1 MQNRKSQLQQIVDA
15 PVEGHGRGGTVR
27 SEPYRGPLQGQPRN
41 VPHTAGVTTVLSSLR
56 KRVDVRRREFIT
68 FLAGAAVARPL
79 SSRAE
84 QSSRARRIGVLVNEP
99 WPAVEGLHV
108 GLDELGYQEGKDFNI
123 EYRFAEGA
131 TERFAGLAAELVSL
145 PVDVIVAWG
154 TPAALAARKA
164 TSSIPIV
171 MSAGDPVGA
180 GLISSLAR
188 PGGNVTG
195 LSSQTAGGEE
205 KRLALLKELRPSL
218 SRVAVLS
225 NPTNP
230 YSVIAV
236 EHAQQGAAALG
247 LSLDVVEL
255 SAVSELDVAFRAMRE
270 KSADAALVIADP
282 FLAHERAL
290 VATLLVE
297 HRLPSISAYHKCAV
311 AGGLMAYMT
320 SYYDIFR
327 REAIFIDKIFEGAK
341 PGDLPIEQ
349 ATKLELVINLKTAKA
364 LALEVPTSLLVR
376 ANRLIE

>member
-1 MQNRKSQLQQIVDA
+1 V
-15 PVEGHGRGGTVR
+15 
-27 SEPYRGPLQGQPRN
+27 
-41 VPHTAGVTTVLSSLR
+41 
-56 KRVDVRRREFIT
+56 
-68 FLAGAAVARPL
+68 
-79 SSRAE
+79 
-84 QSSRARRIGVLVNEP
+84 RRIGVLVNEP

-108 GLDELGYQEGKDFNI
+108 GLDDLGYQEGKDFYI
-123 EYRFAEGA
+123 EYRFAEGV
-131 TERFAGLAAELVSL
+131 TDRFAGLAAELVSL

-154 TPAALAARKA
+154 TPAALAARKS

-236 EHAQQGAAALG
+236 ERARRGAAALG
-247 LSLDVVEL
+247 LSLDVAGVSE
-255 SAVSELDVAFRAMRE
+255 VSELDVAFWAMRE

-282 FLAHERAL
+282 FLSHERAL
-290 VATLLVE
+290 VAKLLVE
-297 HRLPSISAYHKCAV
+297 HQLPSISAYHECAV

-327 REAIFIDKIFEGAK
+327 REAMFLDRIFEGAK
-341 PGDLPIEQ
+341 PGDLPVEQ
-349 ATKLELVINLKTAKA
+349 ATKFEFVINLKTAKA
-364 LALEVPTSLLVR
+364 LGLAVPPSAGDNRGGLQHVR
-376 ANRLIE
+376 LQLAKCKVTFCQGWRQNDHPPLQYRHSRVRCARRCQHGGLSSSGNGARLC

>member
-1 MQNRKSQLQQIVDA
+1 
-15 PVEGHGRGGTVR
+15 
-27 SEPYRGPLQGQPRN
+27 
-41 VPHTAGVTTVLSSLR
+41 VLSSLR

-79 SSRAE
+79 SLRAE

-99 WPAVEGLHV
+99 WPAVEGFHV
-108 GLDELGYQEGKDFNI
+108 GLDELGYSEGEDFLI
-123 EYRFAEGA
+123 EYRFAEGDA
-131 TERFAGLAAELVSL
+131 GRFPGLAAELVGR
-145 PVDVIVAWG
+145 PVDVIVTGG
-154 TPAALAARKA
+154 TPATLAALKV

-180 GLISSLAR
+180 GLVASLAR

-205 KRLALLKELRPSL
+205 KRLELLKELRPSL

-236 EHAQQGAAALG
+236 ERARRGAAALD
-247 LSLDVVEL
+247 LSLDVAEV
-255 SAVSELDVAFRAMRE
+255 SAVSELDMAFRAMRE

-297 HRLPSISAYHKCAV
+297 HRLPSISAYHECAV

-349 ATKLELVINLKTAKA
+349 ATKFEFVINLKTAKA
-364 LALEVPTSLLVR
+364 LGLDVPPSLLVH

>member
-1 MQNRKSQLQQIVDA
+1 
-15 PVEGHGRGGTVR
+15 
-27 SEPYRGPLQGQPRN
+27 
-41 VPHTAGVTTVLSSLR
+41 
-56 KRVDVRRREFIT
+56 VRRREFIT
-68 FLAGAAVARPL
+68 FLGGAAVAGSVSL
-79 SSRAE
+79 RAE

-108 GLDELGYQEGKDFNI
+108 GLDELGYQEGKDFHI

-131 TERFAGLAAELVSL
+131 TGRFAGLAAELVSL

-180 GLISSLAR
+180 GLVASLAR
-188 PGGNVTG
+188 SGGNVTG

-205 KRLALLKELRPSL
+205 KRLELLKELRPNL
-218 SRVAVLS
+218 LRVAVLS

-230 YSVIAV
+230 YCVIAV
-236 EHAQQGAAALG
+236 QHARPAAAALG
-247 LSLDVVEL
+247 LSLDVAEV
-255 SAVSELDVAFRAMRE
+255 SAVSELDAAFRAISQRRP
-270 KSADAALVIADP
+270 DAALVIADP

-290 VATLLVE
+290 LAKLMVE
-297 HRLPSISAYHKCAV
+297 HRIPSISAYHECAV

-327 REAIFIDKIFEGAK
+327 REATFIDKIFKGAK
-341 PGDLPIEQ
+341 PGDLPVEQ
-349 ATKLELVINLKTAKA
+349 ATKFEFVINLKTAKA
-364 LALEVPTSLLVR
+364 LGLDVPPSLLVR
-376 ANRLIE
+376 ADRLIE